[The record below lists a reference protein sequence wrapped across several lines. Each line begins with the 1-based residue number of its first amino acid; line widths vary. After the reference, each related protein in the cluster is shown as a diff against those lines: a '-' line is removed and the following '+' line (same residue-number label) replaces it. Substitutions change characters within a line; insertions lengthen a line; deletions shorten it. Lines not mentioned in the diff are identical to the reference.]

1 MLSEKNNE
9 IENNQED
16 EEINENKEIEKEEE
30 IINNNK
36 NENDNEEVRINNKE
50 EQSPYIP
57 KYTADNVV
65 SIILEKIITNI
76 IVEKKIKDSY
86 SKIPSHCF
94 SYLKKLIS
102 TYLKNNF
109 IFYEN
114 GIDDLSFQQNLMHF
128 EKEPIN
134 KINKWD
140 FIKEPSPPKYDRHI
154 TGKNKVIKLKRKDE
168 NNNNIDS
175 EIKDKENNNIS
186 DINSV
191 QINSKNEIEEN
202 NIKEKKEKIVIKKII
217 HKKRYKM
224 KKKFGEIV
232 KEKELKR
239 ELMLQKEK
247 NKKNTDMI
255 NNKNKKN
262 KNEEAD
268 EENDD
273 EDNFVL
279 EMTSHDLKNIDM
291 TYKLYND
298 NEENDLLR
306 KERELLLIEKEK
318 ERIKEEKKK
327 KKEKQK
333 KLKLLINKNNI
344 NSNILTFD
352 PNGKIIKKNLLANI
366 NIIKRDLPKPQ
377 LSIKDSN
384 NKSTEI
390 VKQRHSLFQI
400 KEKSKQSL
408 NNKKTKNELVICN
421 PNDKVKLFDFDYLK
435 QKNREQEIKL
445 GGNNFELVQP
455 ETGVIISNE
464 NNNQKKEGGFNY
476 LKKYNKPSM
485 NEYNKLSYNSQN
497 SINFLSSYMPIYDD
511 NFNSNE
517 NQNYI
522 GYKEEFSENNNPLL
536 QDGYKMPSL
545 NSTRNNNEFKN
556 EGNENKNI
564 NKDNLDLLKNKKKFL
579 KIGKNKT
586 PKILIH
592 SYDYHNN
599 RMNSNRYK
607 SFNSIRL
614 NDNMADSNL
623 KNIFNENEENKIN
636 KKYNSIEND
645 SYSYLRNKEYI
656 LSINRKYKKRRE
668 LPLITENNGNKNI
681 LDELVDINKI
691 NKFNYRIV
699 KNKKWG
705 NDNHPDPI
713 YHERNNL
720 IKFGNYLQT
729 DAKINSFRKDKLNNI
744 IKDSGINIINNI
756 RERKKK

>member
-232 KEKELKR
+232 KEKELKK

-400 KEKSKQSL
+400 KEK
-408 NNKKTKNELVICN
+408 
-421 PNDKVKLFDFDYLK
+421 
-435 QKNREQEIKL
+435 
-445 GGNNFELVQP
+445 
-455 ETGVIISNE
+455 
-464 NNNQKKEGGFNY
+464 
-476 LKKYNKPSM
+476 
-485 NEYNKLSYNSQN
+485 
-497 SINFLSSYMPIYDD
+497 
-511 NFNSNE
+511 
-517 NQNYI
+517 
-522 GYKEEFSENNNPLL
+522 
-536 QDGYKMPSL
+536 
-545 NSTRNNNEFKN
+545 
-556 EGNENKNI
+556 
-564 NKDNLDLLKNKKKFL
+564 
-579 KIGKNKT
+579 
-586 PKILIH
+586 
-592 SYDYHNN
+592 
-599 RMNSNRYK
+599 
-607 SFNSIRL
+607 
-614 NDNMADSNL
+614 
-623 KNIFNENEENKIN
+623 
-636 KKYNSIEND
+636 
-645 SYSYLRNKEYI
+645 
-656 LSINRKYKKRRE
+656 
-668 LPLITENNGNKNI
+668 
-681 LDELVDINKI
+681 
-691 NKFNYRIV
+691 
-699 KNKKWG
+699 
-705 NDNHPDPI
+705 
-713 YHERNNL
+713 
-720 IKFGNYLQT
+720 
-729 DAKINSFRKDKLNNI
+729 
-744 IKDSGINIINNI
+744 
-756 RERKKK
+756 